1 MAGRVPHAVPDQ
13 ENRWLPLTLAIIVHL
28 ALVAFFW
35 IGISF
40 NKPVPLA
47 VEAEIWDMQYKDA
60 APVAQPEPEPV
71 AEPEPEPEPV
81 KEEPQPAPKPVV
93 APPPPKEVTPPA
105 VNPDIALEQEKK
117 KKEQA
122 RKEEQR
128 KEELRKEE
136 QRKEELR
143 QEQEKKDLLK
153 KQEED
158 KLAKKKEAE
167 EKKKADELA
176 KKKEADKKEAEEKK
190 KADELAKKKAAD
202 DKKKAEADA
211 KQKAAD
217 AKAADKRHQAEL
229 QRMMSQAGSGGSGTA
244 EKSQGPRGASNYASK
259 IAVKIRSNTVFDVP
273 ANSTGNTAVE
283 YTVDL
288 LPDGSVRN
296 VRKTKSSGLPGFDEA
311 VAKAIEKSQPFP
323 PDQDGKVPNSFNIIH
338 RPKDQ

>member
-13 ENRWLPLTLAIIVHL
+13 ENRWLPLTLAVIVHL

-47 VEAEIWDMQYKDA
+47 VEAEIWDMQYKEA

-81 KEEPQPAPKPVV
+81 KEEPQPAPVV

-122 RKEEQR
+122 RKEELR
-128 KEELRKEE
+128 KEELRK
-136 QRKEELR
+136 
-143 QEQEKKDLLK
+143 EQEKKDLLK

-158 KLAKKKEAE
+158 KLAKQKEAE

-176 KKKEADKKEAEEKK
+176 KKKEADKKEADEKK

-273 ANSTGNTAVE
+273 ANAAGNTAVE